1 MVLLY
6 CGRVGRRRV
15 FIKAHPSKRW
25 AFLFYIPFFPIST
38 IAALSPIGPIP
49 PMLSLNS
56 SGIIVLFNRIIPIY
70 APPSFE
76 HRGEEHEVPY
86 QCS

>member
-25 AFLFYIPFFPIST
+25 AFLFSSFSFPIYPLEAIRPRGPDLYDLFFLQFFLYSPLKKPFMPVIPVILAEKQCRT
-38 IAALSPIGPIP
+38 ALHITAI
-49 PMLSLNS
+49 
-56 SGIIVLFNRIIPIY
+56 
-70 APPSFE
+70 
-76 HRGEEHEVPY
+76 
-86 QCS
+86 